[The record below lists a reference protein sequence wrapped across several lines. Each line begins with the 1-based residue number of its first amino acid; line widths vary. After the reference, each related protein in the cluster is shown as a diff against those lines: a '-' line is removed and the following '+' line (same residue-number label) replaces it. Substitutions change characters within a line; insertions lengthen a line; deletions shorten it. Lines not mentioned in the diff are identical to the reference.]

1 MSREYSVECYGH
13 AIPNSCTVD
22 KNITLTGCSF
32 DESDNYEP
40 KRAHHAYYLGDT
52 ERRRPGYVFYELL

>member
-13 AIPNSCTVD
+13 AIPNSYTVD

-40 KRAHHAYYLGDT
+40 FMTEKRNIVSLTY
-52 ERRRPGYVFYELL
+52 RKI